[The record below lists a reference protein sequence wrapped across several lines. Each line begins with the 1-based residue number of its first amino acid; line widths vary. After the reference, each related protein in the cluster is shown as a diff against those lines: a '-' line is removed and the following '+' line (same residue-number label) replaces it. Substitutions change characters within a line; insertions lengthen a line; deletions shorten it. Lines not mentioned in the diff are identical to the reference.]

1 VSWFLTQ
8 REGFVA
14 STLGDLRILIAAPI
28 DCLKHTMEHLTK
40 NNVQGKKKVTFQ
52 KKNLRGH
59 FFGSSTLVCWGK
71 STNYNTYIYIYAAYI
86 CRLYPNNT
94 NIYIHIYSI
103 YIPLN
108 ILSIIYTLIYR
119 FLVRTGSRILR
130 SLGAC
135 WGKQHR
141 WPPQL
146 PGPQWDWNISN
157 LFSKTW
163 GWVKTYCSHISGNK
177 HPWTSTSGVPRYQ
190 GFDP

>member
-1 VSWFLTQ
+1 MS
-8 REGFVA
+8 RA
-14 STLGDLRILIAAPI
+14 NKNR
-28 DCLKHTMEHLTK
+28 HLPK
-40 NNVQGKKKVTFQ
+40 N
-52 KKNLRGH
+52 NLRGQY

-71 STNYNTYIYIYAAYI
+71 STNYNIYIYAAYIYIYI
-86 CRLYPNNT
+86 CRLYPNNP
-94 NIYIHIYSI
+94 HIYSI
-103 YIPLN
+103 YIPLNILN

-163 GWVKTYCSHISGNK
+163 GWVKSKPIAPIFRGINIHEPAILGYLDTRVLMGRN
-177 HPWTSTSGVPRYQ
+177 HPQCPEDLCRMLLGRFFV
-190 GFDP
+190 GI